1 VVVDDLLERVR
12 ELPCGRRL
20 LEVAAAAGGVH
31 LVGGAVRDL
40 LLGRVP
46 RELDVVVEGD
56 VEALAAALGA
66 GATTHERFGTATV
79 RRDDCRWDLAAARV
93 EDYAR
98 PGALPDVRPAPIE
111 DDLRRR
117 DVTINAIALD
127 LGSGALR
134 CVDHA
139 LEDLE
144 AGRLRVLHDASFRDD
159 PTRLWR
165 VARYAA
171 RLGFELEPHTARL
184 AAAAVADG
192 VAERVSGARIGNEL
206 RLALGEPDPLAALE
220 HAVRL
225 GLAPWLAPDRGRA
238 ESALELLPEGEGRAD
253 LVVLAAALAE
263 HGDDADQRLA
273 GLDFSAAERA
283 VLRAAARAPALAAA
297 ALAARS
303 PSQLARV
310 LRGLPVEAVAL
321 AGATG
326 AAEPPALGGATG
338 AAEPAPPGGSS
349 GAAEP
354 AALAGAAS
362 AAGSVR
368 RWLTDL
374 RHVRLAIDGDDL
386 LAAGVARGP
395 EIGRRLSATLDRRL
409 DGELGDDRAA
419 QLEAA
424 LRAPPVDR

>member
-1 VVVDDLLERVR
+1 MDDLLERLR
-12 ELPCGRRL
+12 RLACGRRL
-20 LEVAAAAGGVH
+20 LAVAAGVGGVH

-40 LLGRVP
+40 LLGRVL
-46 RELDVVVEGD
+46 RELDVVVEGEVD
-56 VEALAAALGA
+56 VLAAALGA

-79 RRDDCRWDLAAARV
+79 RRDDCRWDLAAARA
-93 EDYAR
+93 EDYAH

-171 RLGFELEPHTARL
+171 RLGFELEAHTARL
-184 AAAAVADG
+184 AATAVAG
-192 VAERVSGARIGNEL
+192 GAAERVSGARIGNEL
-206 RLALGEPDPLAALE
+206 RLALGEPDPVAALE
-220 HAVRL
+220 HAVSL
-225 GLAPWLAPDRGRA
+225 GLAPWLKPDRERTA
-238 ESALELLPEGEGRAD
+238 SALDLLPEGEGRAD

-263 HGDDADQRLA
+263 RGEDADQRLA

-283 VLRAAARAPALAAA
+283 VLRAAARAPAIAAA
-297 ALAARS
+297 ALAARR

-326 AAEPPALGGATG
+326 APG
-338 AAEPAPPGGSS
+338 AADKVEPV
-349 GAAEP
+349 
-354 AALAGAAS
+354 AGAGHAGAGDLATVAGS
-362 AAGSVR
+362 AADRVR
-368 RWLTDL
+368 RWLDDL
-374 RHVRLAIDGDDL
+374 RHVALAIGGDDL
-386 LAAGVARGP
+386 LAAGVPHGP

-424 LRAPPVDR
+424 LSSPPVES